1 MKLLKKV
8 LKWSGITLLLII
20 IALILVPI
28 FFKDEIKEMVI
39 EEVNHTLNAELS
51 LGDFDLT
58 FISTFPNMTIE
69 LIDTKLRGVNE
80 FKDVTLA
87 DIRTV
92 EAQVGFWSV
101 IGGDQIEI
109 DEVHIIEP
117 KFDVRV
123 LEDGLANYDIV
134 KPDSVKTEEEISEP
148 SNFKLSLN
156 EYSIQNGQILYSDKS
171 ADMNAEIINLNHSG
185 KGDLSADVIDFETET
200 TMDELSYEMG
210 GLSYLSKVKTD
221 AVVNLLME
229 SKENSSK
236 FTLKEN
242 EIKLNAI
249 AFGFDGYYEMLNEYD
264 NMDIK
269 LDASKATFK
278 EFLSLIPL
286 FYHSGYEEMLTQGQM
301 ALGGFVKGKLDKNNM
316 PGWDFN
322 LTVNNASI
330 RYPDLPG
337 QIKNIA
343 LKAGSIFPGG
353 TDLDLMTVDVPQFHA
368 DLSKNSMDASLSM
381 KNLMSDP
388 YLQSKIVANI
398 DLATLKDFVPMEAG
412 EEYNGILD
420 ADVNIKGRMSALE
433 RSDFEAFTAEGD
445 LALSDVVYKTP
456 SLPNEVDVDK
466 VKFTFAPQQLTL
478 NELDAK
484 MGESDFKMNGAV
496 ENYFGYLLRDE
507 TLKGTFVFKS
517 DNLDLDELIHAP
529 QEEVTT
535 EATEETSINED
546 PVLIPGNIDFAL
558 NTAIK
563 NTKYNGIDVKN
574 VRGTVLLKDEI
585 ASLNNLTMDAMGGK
599 IGLNGKYN
607 TQDHSKPK
615 MDFGYSLK
623 EIDINQLARTFLTVE
638 KLAPISKYA
647 FGKISSDFEMTTDLT
662 ASFEPIL
669 SSITSLGDLRSNNI
683 NIKGF
688 KNLEKLESVT
698 KLNNISNQ
706 SIKNFKTK
714 FKIND
719 GKLSL
724 TPFNVMLG
732 KIGTDVSGYTTLD
745 QQMDYNL
752 KMNVPKDQIPA
763 SMIKEVE
770 KAMSKLNALVPKLDI
785 GGLPEYIPV
794 NVKMKG
800 DLKNP
805 AITTDF
811 KESILKATGDF
822 KDNVVSTV
830 TETIKDTVQAVITEQ
845 VDNAKAELE
854 KQKQKLL
861 ADAQREADK
870 VVAEAKKA
878 ADVLRAEGD
887 KQANEL
893 VKAAGS
899 NPIQKKIAEQTAKT
913 VRAEADKK
921 AKKVEAE
928 GQKQGDNIMTKAR
941 AEADKLGKSL

>member
-8 LKWSGITLLLII
+8 LKWSGITLLLVI

-39 EEVNHTLNAELS
+39 DEVNHTLNAELS

-69 LIDTKLRGVNE
+69 LIDTKLQGVDE

-87 DIRTV
+87 DIKTV

-101 IGGDQIEI
+101 VGGDQIEI

-123 LEDGLANYDIV
+123 LENGLANYDIV

-148 SNFKLSLN
+148 SSFKLSLN
-156 EYSIQNGQILYSDKS
+156 EYSIQNGQIFYSDKS
-171 ADMNAEIINLNHSG
+171 ADMSAAIINLNHTG
-185 KGDLSADVIDFETET
+185 TGDLSADVIDFETET
-200 TMDELSYEMG
+200 TMDELSYNMG

-229 SKENSSK
+229 FKENSSK

-249 AFGFDGYYEMLNEYD
+249 TLGFDGYYEMLDGYD

-286 FYHSGYEEMLTQGQM
+286 FYHSGYEGMLTQGQL
-301 ALGGFVKGKLDKNNM
+301 ALGGFVKGKLDENNM

-322 LTVNNASI
+322 LGVNNASI
-330 RYPDLPG
+330 RYPELPG
-337 QIKNIA
+337 QIKNIT
-343 LKAGSIFPGG
+343 LKAGSKFPGG
-353 TDLDLMTVDVPQFHA
+353 TDLDLMTVDVPKFHA
-368 DLSKNSMDASLSM
+368 DFSKNSMDASLSM
-381 KNLMSDP
+381 KRLMSDP
-388 YLQSKIVANI
+388 YLQSKVIANV
-398 DLATLKDFVPMEAG
+398 DLATLKDFIPMEEG

-420 ADVNIKGRMSALE
+420 ADVNIKGRMSDLE
-433 RSDFEAFTAEGD
+433 KGDFEAFTAEGD
-445 LALSDVVYKTP
+445 LALADVVYKTP

-466 VKFTFAPQQLTL
+466 VKFTFAPQKLTL

-484 MGESDFKMNGAV
+484 MGNSDFKMNGDV

-507 TLKGTFVFKS
+507 TLKGDFSFKS
-517 DNLDLDELIHAP
+517 DNLDLDELMPAS
-529 QEEVTT
+529 
-535 EATEETSINED
+535 EETPTDATASAAPASED
-546 PVLIPGNIDFAL
+546 PLLIPGNIDFKL
-558 NTAIK
+558 DTDIK
-563 NTKYNGIDVKN
+563 NTKYNGINVKN
-574 VRGTVLLKDEI
+574 VKGAVALKDEI

-599 IGLNGKYN
+599 IGLTGKYN
-607 TQDHSKPK
+607 TQDHTTPK

-623 EIDINQLARTFLTVE
+623 DVDINQLATNFLTVE

-647 FGKISSDFEMTTDLT
+647 FGKISSDFDMTTDLT
-662 ASFEPIL
+662 ASFEPVL
-669 SSITSLGDLRSNNI
+669 SSITSLGDLRSSNI

-698 KLNNISNQ
+698 KLQNLSNQ

-745 QQMDYNL
+745 QKMDYNL

-785 GGLPEYIPV
+785 GGLPNYIPV

-800 DLKNP
+800 DVKNP
-805 AITTDF
+805 TITTDF

-822 KDNVVSTV
+822 KDNVISTV
-830 TETIKDTVQAVITEQ
+830 TETVKDTVQAVINEQ
-845 VDNAKAELE
+845 VDNAKEELE

-861 ADAQREADK
+861 ADAQKEADK

-878 ADVLRAEGD
+878 ADVVRAEGD

-899 NPIQKKIAEQTAKT
+899 NPIKKKLAEQGAKT
-913 VRAEADKK
+913 IRSEAEKN

-928 GQKQGDNIMTKAR
+928 GQKQADNIMAKAR
-941 AEADKLGKSL
+941 AEADKLGKNL